1 MVMDPVMSC
10 PMVRVIVV
18 YSHPSPRIYEANIA
32 FDLGST
38 SCYPIPFSS
47 VPCPG
52 PFSAAEFFKDS
63 PWLMVP
69 LQRRG
74 EILFEPL
81 YPRMHLLG
89 GSSTAAEGKV
99 SKLAALAAA
108 RKKKETDKASGVAS
122 KQQSSSVA
130 LLDKLSSRGKTDA
143 KDENRS
149 SAAPS
154 SANKHIET
162 DIEDDIPRQT
172 RKYPARKQKSPSPPL
187 EVPREISEPVESTTQ
202 QVPKPSIL
210 QAAPS
215 IFAKIMLGDQAT
227 GPCPGRLHTVFKLPY
242 TTDPNFTESRAFTG
256 PSPDDMVT
264 NAQAKGAAYGGKA
277 AL

>member
-1 MVMDPVMSC
+1 
-10 PMVRVIVV
+10 
-18 YSHPSPRIYEANIA
+18 
-32 FDLGST
+32 
-38 SCYPIPFSS
+38 
-47 VPCPG
+47 
-52 PFSAAEFFKDS
+52 
-63 PWLMVP
+63 MVP
-69 LQRRG
+69 LKDVEKSFRA
-74 EILFEPL
+74 FVSS
-81 YPRMHLLG
+81 HAFAW

-187 EVPREISEPVESTTQ
+187 EVPERSLSQLSRQRNKCQNLPFCKLPFNLREDHARRSSHRT
-202 QVPKPSIL
+202 VPGEVAYCL
-210 QAAPS
+210 QAAIHYRS
-215 IFAKIMLGDQAT
+215 EF
-227 GPCPGRLHTVFKLPY
+227 Y
-242 TTDPNFTESRAFTG
+242 
-256 PSPDDMVT
+256 
-264 NAQAKGAAYGGKA
+264 
-277 AL
+277 